1 MSWRLAESLKKL
13 REQINAAY
21 PNRDKASDGALGDA
35 AHSARKSDHNPNSA
49 GVVTA
54 IDIDRDF
61 NDGHDGRELVAA
73 LQKGRDRRIKYIIF
87 ERQITVKGDVSRWKP
102 YKGANTHNHHIHI
115 SVSSDPALYD
125 NRDAWILDTRMP
137 LQPVSVPT
145 PAQVR
150 DLKIGDK
157 GDDVKALQVKL
168 GITADGD
175 FGLKTKKAV
184 LNIQVKNG
192 LRADGIV
199 GTNTRKILGL

>member
-13 REQINAAY
+13 REQVNAMY
-21 PNRDKASDGALGDA
+21 PNRDKGSDGSVGDL
-35 AHSARKSDHNPNSA
+35 AHSQRKSDHNPNSA

-102 YKGANTHNHHIHI
+102 YKGANAHNHHIHI
-115 SVSSDPALYD
+115 SVSSNPALYD
-125 NRDAWILDTRMP
+125 NRDAWILDARMP

-168 GITADGD
+168 GITADGI

-199 GTNTRKILGL
+199 GTNTRKALGL